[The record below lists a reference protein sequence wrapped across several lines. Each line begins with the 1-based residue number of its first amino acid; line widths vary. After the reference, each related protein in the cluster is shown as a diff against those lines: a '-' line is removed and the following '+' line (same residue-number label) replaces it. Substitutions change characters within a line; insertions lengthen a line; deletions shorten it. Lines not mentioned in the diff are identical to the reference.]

1 MNKSTLYQL
10 ILLLLFF
17 LTGLVAFNLLL
28 FVVALFHG
36 HSFEQLM
43 SHPDLIIKSF
53 KGQQLLVIQLLSHV
67 FSLIIPA
74 FLMTRFVPDIRNHLT
89 TGLLKSQTLWKT
101 VIFFICLLPLV
112 SWSAQLNQMIPLPE
126 WMTKTESQ
134 LSDLIKD
141 MLAMNSIGDFIL
153 ALITIAI
160 IPAISEEWIF
170 RGIIQKMALNISP
183 RKIYGI
189 VLTAI
194 IFSSFHMQFEGFL
207 PRFFLGLGLGYV
219 YYITGHLFYSMF
231 LHFLFNGANVLMV
244 YINGPETL
252 DQLDHVPNS
261 PLLWISGLISLFIS
275 LYLGYKMYTQK
286 AIVNA

>member
-17 LTGLVAFNLLL
+17 LTGLLTFNLLL
-28 FVVALFHG
+28 FIVALFQG

-43 SHPDLIIKSF
+43 SQPNLLIKSF

-74 FLMTRFVPDIRNHLT
+74 FLMTRFAPEIRNQLT
-89 TGLLKSQTLWKT
+89 TGPVRIQVMWQALL
-101 VIFFICLLPLV
+101 FFICLLPLV

-126 WMTKTESQ
+126 WMNKTESQ
-134 LSDLIKD
+134 LTDLIKD

-183 RKIYGI
+183 SKIYGI
-189 VLTAI
+189 VITAI

-252 DQLDHVPNS
+252 DQLDHVSNTPF
-261 PLLWISGLISLFIS
+261 LWISGLVSLFIS
-275 LYLGYKMYTQK
+275 LYLGYKMYVQK
-286 AIVNA
+286 ALVNA